1 MGQVLF
7 VVWRESFEAL
17 LVIGIIYA
25 WIKRHPDAKNGMKY
39 LWGGVALGIVTS
51 ILLALLIYGVFNV
64 LDDTGQSIF
73 MIFMEIL
80 ACILIVQMVYW
91 MNKNGRSMKTEI
103 ESGINRNA
111 QHHSWWGATLIIA
124 IAIARE
130 GSEIVVFLSSFIMS
144 LTAENSNEFI
154 FEVATGIVIA
164 AMTLY
169 AFLLTNR
176 IISWNIFFKVTGV
189 ILLFLALS
197 LLLKGV
203 EEISNLMIEFD
214 YPIPEFL
221 IYPAWDTTAFLDDS
235 GVAGNFISSFF
246 AYRSQP
252 IWLSVITFVVYWVV
266 VITLFAWG
274 KHHATKQRLQNA

>member
-25 WIKRHPDAKNGMKY
+25 WIKRHPDAHNGMKF
-39 LWGGVALGIVTS
+39 LWGGVALGIITS

-64 LDDTGQSIF
+64 LDDTGQSLF
-73 MIFMEIL
+73 MIFMELL

-91 MNKNGRSMKTEI
+91 MNKHGSSMKSEI

-111 QHHSWWGATLIIA
+111 EHHNWWGAALIIA

-144 LTAENSNEFI
+144 LSSANASSF
-154 FEVATGIVIA
+154 FLEVGGGIIIA
-164 AMTLY
+164 GLTLY
-169 AFLLTNR
+169 IFLLTNR
-176 IISWNIFFKVTGV
+176 LISWKIFFSVTGV

-203 EEISNLMIEFD
+203 EEIANLLIEYD
-214 YPIPEFL
+214 YTIPDLL
-221 IYPAWDTTAFLDDS
+221 IYPAWDTTVLLDDS
-235 GVAGNFISSFF
+235 GIAGNFISSFF

-252 IWLSVITFVVYWVV
+252 IGLSVITFVVYWIV
-266 VITLFAWG
+266 VITLFARS
-274 KHHATKQRLQNA
+274 KKNA

>member
-25 WIKRHPDAKNGMKY
+25 WIKRHPDSRNGMKF
-39 LWGGVALGIVTS
+39 LWGGVALGLLVS

-64 LDDTGQSIF
+64 LDDTGQSLF
-73 MIFMEIL
+73 MVFMELL

-91 MNKNGRSMKTEI
+91 MNKHGSSMKSEI

-111 QHHSWWGATLIIA
+111 QHHNWWGAALIIA

-144 LTAENSNEFI
+144 LNATNASEFAM
-154 FEVATGIVIA
+154 EVGGGILIA
-164 AMTLY
+164 GLTLY
-169 AFLLTNR
+169 IFLLTNR
-176 IISWNIFFKVTGV
+176 IVSWKIFFKVTGV

-203 EEISNLMIEFD
+203 EEIANLLIEYD
-214 YPIPEFL
+214 YSIPEFL
-221 IYPAWDTTAFLDDS
+221 IYPAWNTTALLDDS
-235 GVAGNFISSFF
+235 NIAGNFISSFF

-252 IWLSVITFVVYWVV
+252 IWLSVITFIIYWVV
-266 VITLFAWG
+266 VITLFSRSK
-274 KHHATKQRLQNA
+274 KHA

>member
-25 WIKRHPDAKNGMKY
+25 WIKHQPDARNGMRF
-39 LWGGVALGIVTS
+39 LWTGVALGLLIS
-51 ILLALLIYGVFNV
+51 ILLALLIYGVFNI
-64 LDDTGQSIF
+64 LDDTGQSLF
-73 MIFMEIL
+73 MIFMEFL

-91 MNKNGRSMKTEI
+91 MNKHGRSLKSEI
-103 ESGINRNA
+103 ESGISRNA
-111 QHHSWWGATLIIA
+111 ERHNWWGAALIIA

-144 LTAENSNEFI
+144 LNAENASGFAL
-154 FEVATGIVIA
+154 EVAGGVLIA
-164 AMTLY
+164 GLTLY

-176 IISWNIFFKVTGV
+176 FISWKLFFKITGV
-189 ILLFLALS
+189 VLLFLALS

-203 EEISNLMIEFD
+203 EESANLLIEYD
-214 YPIPEFL
+214 YAIPEFL
-221 IYPAWDTTAFLDDS
+221 IYPAWDTTALLDDS
-235 GVAGNFISSFF
+235 NIVGNFISSFF

-252 IWLSVITFVVYWVV
+252 IWLSVITFVIYWIV
-266 VITLFAWG
+266 VIALFSRSK
-274 KHHATKQRLQNA
+274 KHA

>member
-25 WIKRHPDAKNGMKY
+25 WIKRHPDARNGMKY
-39 LWGGVALGIVTS
+39 LWGGVALGLAMS

-64 LDDTGQSIF
+64 LDDTGQSLF
-73 MIFMEIL
+73 MIFMELL
-80 ACILIVQMVYW
+80 ACVLIVQMVYW
-91 MNKNGRSMKTEI
+91 MNKHGSSMKAEI
-103 ESGINRNA
+103 ESGINRNDA
-111 QHHSWWGATLIIA
+111 HHNWWGASLIIA

-144 LTAENSNEFI
+144 LTTNNASEFFI
-154 FEVATGIVIA
+154 EVAGGITIA
-164 AMTLY
+164 ALTLY

-176 IISWNIFFKVTGV
+176 LISWAIFFKVTGV

-203 EEISNLMIEFD
+203 EESANLLIEYDFA
-214 YPIPEFL
+214 IPEFL
-221 IYPAWDTTAFLDDS
+221 IYPAWDTTALLDDS
-235 GVAGNFISSFF
+235 GIAGNFISSFF

-252 IWLSVITFVVYWVV
+252 IWLSVITFILYWVI
-266 VITLFAWG
+266 VIPLFARS
-274 KHHATKQRLQNA
+274 KKNVQLAKV

>member
-25 WIKRHPDAKNGMKY
+25 WIKRHPDARNGMKY
-39 LWGGVALGIVTS
+39 LWGGVALGLAMS

-64 LDDTGQSIF
+64 LDDTGQSLF
-73 MIFMEIL
+73 MIFMELL
-80 ACILIVQMVYW
+80 ACVLIVQMVYW
-91 MNKNGRSMKTEI
+91 MNKHGSSMKAEI

-111 QHHSWWGATLIIA
+111 AHHNWWGASLIIA

-144 LTAENSNEFI
+144 LTTNNASEFFI
-154 FEVATGIVIA
+154 EVAGGIAIA
-164 AMTLY
+164 ALTLY

-176 IISWNIFFKVTGV
+176 LISWAIFFKVTGV

-203 EEISNLMIEFD
+203 EESANLLIEYDFA
-214 YPIPEFL
+214 IPEFL
-221 IYPAWDTTAFLDDS
+221 IYPAWDTTALLDDS
-235 GVAGNFISSFF
+235 GIAGNFISSFF

-252 IWLSVITFVVYWVV
+252 IWLSVITSILYWVI
-266 VITLFAWG
+266 VIPLFARS
-274 KHHATKQRLQNA
+274 KKNVQLAKV

>member
-17 LVIGIIYA
+17 IVIGIIYA

-39 LWGGVALGIVTS
+39 LWGGVALGLVISV
-51 ILLALLIYGVFNV
+51 LLALIIYGVFNV
-64 LDDTGQSIF
+64 LDDTAQSLF
-73 MIFMEIL
+73 MIFMELL

-91 MNKNGRSMKTEI
+91 MNKHGSSMKTQI
-103 ESGINRNA
+103 EAGITNSA
-111 QHHSWWGATLIIA
+111 VHHKWWGATIIIA

-144 LTAENSNEFI
+144 LTSVNAGDFFI
-154 FEVATGIVIA
+154 EVAGGIAIA
-164 AMTLY
+164 GLTLY

-176 IISWNIFFKVTGV
+176 YVSWKIFFKVTGI
-189 ILLFLALS
+189 ILLFLAVS

-203 EEISNLMIEFD
+203 EEIANLLIEYD
-214 YPIPEFL
+214 YSIPEFL
-221 IYPAWDTTAFLDDS
+221 IYPAWDTTSLLDDS
-235 GVAGNFISSFF
+235 GAIGNFISSFL

-252 IWLSVITFVVYWVV
+252 IWLSVITFIVYWIV
-266 VITLFAWG
+266 VITLFVRSK
-274 KHHATKQRLQNA
+274 KHA

>member
-25 WIKRHPDAKNGMKY
+25 WIKRHPDARNGMKY
-39 LWGGVALGIVTS
+39 LWGGIALGLAMS

-64 LDDTGQSIF
+64 LDDTGQSLF
-73 MIFMEIL
+73 MIFMELL
-80 ACILIVQMVYW
+80 ACVLIVQMVYW
-91 MNKNGRSMKTEI
+91 MNKHGSSMKAEI

-111 QHHSWWGATLIIA
+111 AHHNWWGASLIIA

-144 LTAENSNEFI
+144 LTTNNASEFFI
-154 FEVATGIVIA
+154 EVAGGIAIA
-164 AMTLY
+164 ALTLY

-176 IISWNIFFKVTGV
+176 LISWAIFFKVTGV

-203 EEISNLMIEFD
+203 EESANLLIEYDFA
-214 YPIPEFL
+214 IPEFL
-221 IYPAWDTTAFLDDS
+221 IYPAWDTTALLDDS
-235 GVAGNFISSFF
+235 GIAGNFISSFF

-252 IWLSVITFVVYWVV
+252 IWLSVITFILYWVI
-266 VITLFAWG
+266 VIPLFARS
-274 KHHATKQRLQNA
+274 KKNVQLAKV